1 MKVYVAGPM
10 RGYPEFNFPAFMAA
24 EEVLKL
30 EGHEV
35 FNPARR
41 DLEVHPEIEWAETTG
56 EQAEVDKQGFL
67 IREAMQ
73 ADMEF
78 IARHADAVCVLDGWE
93 GSKGARAEVAL
104 ADALGLPVYT
114 LDTFRLGGESEEVAE
129 KLHPALAAVQ
139 EAPRWNGV
147 GALKQQ
153 EAPPVIE
160 TGWQPVIDPETVAAV
175 RAQFGELHAARFV
188 ERREAEVRS
197 VSESG
202 AMKGVKLARFDLIP
216 VKALT
221 ALAEHYGRTAH
232 KYPPNNWRKG
242 FEWSK
247 SYAAI
252 LRHLTQWWDG
262 ESLDVDPAWPEGSPH
277 LAAVAW
283 HALTLLE
290 YVLTKTGVDDRP

>member
-1 MKVYVAGPM
+1 MKLYVAGPM

-41 DLEVHPEIEWAETTG
+41 DLEVHPEIKWGETTG
-56 EQAEVDKQGFL
+56 EQAEVDAQGFL

-78 IARHADAVCVLDGWE
+78 ISRHADAVCVLDGWE

-114 LDTFRLGGESEEVAE
+114 LDTFRLGGVSVDVEAT
-129 KLHPALAAVQ
+129 LPHPALAAVQ

-153 EAPPVIE
+153 EAPPVVRHMGKHLGIRE
-160 TGWQPVIDPETVAAV
+160 ALEWADDAAS
-175 RAQFGELHAARFV
+175 RA
-188 ERREAEVRS
+188 AEVRS

-202 AMKGVKLARFDLIP
+202 ALKGVKLARFDLIP
-216 VKALT
+216 AKALT
-221 ALAEHYGRTAH
+221 ALAEHYGRTAK

-262 ESLDVDPAWPEGSPH
+262 ETLDVDAAWPEGSPH

-290 YVLTKTGVDDRP
+290 YVLTGTGVDDRP